1 MRDTTRCDVLP
12 PLVQEPM
19 DVNLKYGLGLLA
31 VLVVIAGIF
40 WWRGRNRRRLKKYR
54 ASWEQR
60 STMIRLKR
68 DRNMLAS
75 DPDLQ
80 TRPPAPGD
88 EPAEGRRG
96 RE

>member
-1 MRDTTRCDVLP
+1 
-12 PLVQEPM
+12 M

-31 VLVVIAGIF
+31 VLVVIAGIA
-40 WWRGRNRRRLKKYR
+40 WCGRNRRRLKKYR

-88 EPAEGRRG
+88 KPAEGGRR

>member
-1 MRDTTRCDVLP
+1 MRDTMPCGVLA
-12 PLVQEPM
+12 PLVQELM

-31 VLVVIAGIF
+31 VLVVIAGIV

-80 TRPPAPGD
+80 TRPPASGD
-88 EPAEGRRG
+88 KSAEGGRR